1 MAKDDPIIR
10 SAPRRPEESTD
21 LEKRRRL
28 LACPTDILGI
38 VGFGLYL
45 AWFYLVMS
53 CSITSGAGIS
63 HAAGS
68 LLVAAFLLGESLAAI
83 VIASSARRL
92 ASRKAIKA
100 IVVASAILL
109 AAPEITVLL
118 TDAEIPLFA
127 TWFLSGF
134 GAVLLLSL
142 WGVFLSKLAHLQA
155 CGYTSVSALV
165 AVSVLGF
172 TRICLKPYM
181 ISVGGLLIVLASL
194 GLFAG
199 WALSARSTGGI
210 ALSENTRP
218 PDWGALLH
226 SAGAMVANSFLLGFG
241 FYALSISASFGTVAV
256 IGGMLAG
263 SLFKVVDVRTG
274 IRYQVDKIIKAIAPV
289 AATCLLLLPF
299 VSVEFRFALLFLM
312 AAFATIHEVICWAAV
327 AEYMHIHEV
336 QPFANM
342 AFGRFGDIVGL
353 FLGFVSASAIFGPTL
368 EGDLQPSIFLC
379 IVTLLFV
386 YVQSFFFRDNYTPF
400 VEHKEMDEDLDL
412 SSEPKGR
419 EDHPTAWIDRC
430 KRFASCYDL
439 TPRQTEVLLLLAK
452 GYSTVSIEKKLVV
465 TTHTVKAHIYGI
477 YQKVDV
483 HSRQELI
490 DRIEAFECGVP
501 VQEKG

>member
-10 SAPRRPEESTD
+10 SAPRRPEESPT
-21 LEKRRRL
+21 LKKRRRL

-83 VIASSARRL
+83 AIASSAKRL
-92 ASRKAIKA
+92 AKRKAIKA
-100 IVVASAILL
+100 IAVAAAILL

-118 TDAEIPLFA
+118 SDVETLLFA

-134 GAVLLLSL
+134 GAVLLLSI

-155 CGYTSVSALV
+155 CCYTSISALI

-181 ISVGGLLIVLASL
+181 ISVGGLLVVLASL

-199 WALSARSTGGI
+199 WAFSARSTGGI
-210 ALSENTRP
+210 ALFENTRP

-241 FYALSISASFGTVAV
+241 FYALSISGSFGAVAV

-263 SLFKVVDVRTG
+263 SLFKVVDVCTG
-274 IRYQVDKIIKAIAPV
+274 IRYQVDKIIKVIAPV

-353 FLGFVSASAIFGPTL
+353 FLGFVSASAVFGPTL

-379 IVTLLFV
+379 IVALLFV

-400 VEHKEMDEDLDL
+400 VEHKEMDEDLDS

-419 EDHPTAWIDRC
+419 EDHPTAWMDRC
-430 KRFASCYDL
+430 KRFVSCYDL

-452 GYSTVSIEKKLVV
+452 GYSTISIEKKLVV

>member
-21 LEKRRRL
+21 LEKRRCL

-83 VIASSARRL
+83 VIAPSAKRL
-92 ASRKAIKA
+92 AKRKAIKA
-100 IVVASAILL
+100 IAVAAAILL

-118 TDAEIPLFA
+118 TDAETLLFA

-142 WGVFLSKLAHLQA
+142 WGVFLSKLAHLQT
-155 CGYTSVSALV
+155 CCYTSISALI

-181 ISVGGLLIVLASL
+181 ISVGGLLVVLASL

-199 WALSARSTGGI
+199 WAFSARSTGGI
-210 ALSENTRP
+210 VLFENTRP

-241 FYALSISASFGTVAV
+241 FYALSISTSFGAVAV

-263 SLFKVVDVRTG
+263 SLFKVVDVCTG
-274 IRYQVDKIIKAIAPV
+274 IRYQVDKIIKVIAPV

-327 AEYMHIHEV
+327 AEYMHIHESSPLRTWPSAGSATSSGCFSALSRLLRYSV
-336 QPFANM
+336 QRSKGTCSPASS
-342 AFGRFGDIVGL
+342 
-353 FLGFVSASAIFGPTL
+353 SAS
-368 EGDLQPSIFLC
+368 LC
-379 IVTLLFV
+379 CCSSMFSL
-386 YVQSFFFRDNYTPF
+386 SFSGTTTR
-400 VEHKEMDEDLDL
+400 L
-412 SSEPKGR
+412 SSSIRKWTRIWIRVRNRKEEKTIRLPGWTVASGL
-419 EDHPTAWIDRC
+419 HPAMI
-430 KRFASCYDL
+430 
-439 TPRQTEVLLLLAK
+439 
-452 GYSTVSIEKKLVV
+452 
-465 TTHTVKAHIYGI
+465 
-477 YQKVDV
+477 
-483 HSRQELI
+483 
-490 DRIEAFECGVP
+490 
-501 VQEKG
+501 

>member
-194 GLFAG
+194 G
-199 WALSARSTGGI
+199 ALRGLGPFRPLDRGHRPFREYAAAR
-210 ALSENTRP
+210 
-218 PDWGALLH
+218 
-226 SAGAMVANSFLLGFG
+226 LG
-241 FYALSISASFGTVAV
+241 
-256 IGGMLAG
+256 
-263 SLFKVVDVRTG
+263 R
-274 IRYQVDKIIKAIAPV
+274 IAPFCRGDGREQFPARV
-289 AATCLLLLPF
+289 RVL
-299 VSVEFRFALLFLM
+299 R
-312 AAFATIHEVICWAAV
+312 AF
-327 AEYMHIHEV
+327 Y
-336 QPFANM
+336 
-342 AFGRFGDIVGL
+342 
-353 FLGFVSASAIFGPTL
+353 LGV
-368 EGDLQPSIFLC
+368 
-379 IVTLLFV
+379 
-386 YVQSFFFRDNYTPF
+386 FRD
-400 VEHKEMDEDLDL
+400 
-412 SSEPKGR
+412 GR
-419 EDHPTAWIDRC
+419 RHRGNAR
-430 KRFASCYDL
+430 
-439 TPRQTEVLLLLAK
+439 
-452 GYSTVSIEKKLVV
+452 
-465 TTHTVKAHIYGI
+465 
-477 YQKVDV
+477 
-483 HSRQELI
+483 
-490 DRIEAFECGVP
+490 GVP
-501 VQEKG
+501 IQSRRCPHGHPLPG